1 MEEKLPGKID
11 ITLPSML
18 RRYHDAQR
26 VKIEFVNRA
35 WSLVLYSLFALLF
48 SSKEDTDRSMT
59 GLINFMMYSN

>member
-35 WSLVLYSLFALLF
+35 WSLVLYSLFALLV